1 VDIVVISVAM
11 ELRQGSLPA
20 AEFIAS
26 LALWRSIEGDEE
38 RDRDS
43 DWHHAHRAIDR
54 RPGSG
59 ARALAGSSHD
69 AQGRDHQPVRVRRD
83 EDAGGRS
90 RLTFFHKSR
99 RFRLIVDGT
108 GTVLQRSIAED
119 RARTDS

>member
-83 EDAGGRS
+83 EDAGGA
-90 RLTFFHKSR
+90 L
-99 RFRLIVDGT
+99 G
-108 GTVLQRSIAED
+108 
-119 RARTDS
+119 